1 MDSASPAAAASTPLH
16 SLSRAWTNLLESSI
30 EWAPRATLALV
41 VLALTFALARIIAR
55 HGKRV
60 TRRIIRD
67 DEQIAGVVATV
78 LRGLTWVAG
87 TFLALEIAGL
97 EAMLVKVIAGAGV
110 LGIVIGFAVKDIAAN
125 GLAGI
130 LLNAQRPFK
139 VGDWVDIGGSYG
151 KVSQIGPITTTI
163 RNVYGQDVYV
173 PNQTIYA
180 SSFVN
185 YSGCGKRLVV
195 LKIGVSYGDDLAK
208 VQSATLDELRQIEQ
222 RVQSEPIDFFFTEIG
237 SSTYNFEARLWIHFK
252 EQKDYLRAKSTMITR
267 IKTRFEREDFSI
279 AYNVLTLDFAVKGG
293 TNLFD
298 KDIQTRTTSVTR
310 S

>member
-1 MDSASPAAAASTPLH
+1 MR
-16 SLSRAWTNLLESSI
+16 SLDEAWAKLLESSI
-30 EWAPRATLALV
+30 QWAPRATLALII
-41 VLALTFALARIIAR
+41 LALTFVLARTIAR
-55 HGKRV
+55 HGQRV
-60 TRRIIRD
+60 TRRILRD
-67 DEQIAGVVATV
+67 DEQIAGIVSTL
-78 LRGLTWVAG
+78 LRGLTLVIG
-87 TFLALEIAGL
+87 TFLALEVAGL

-139 VGDWVDIGGSYG
+139 VGDWVDIAGSYG

-195 LKIGVSYGDDLAK
+195 LKVGVSYGDDLAR
-208 VQSATLDELRQIEQ
+208 VQQATLDELRQVEQ
-222 RVQSEPIDFFFTEIG
+222 RIEGEPIDFFFTEIG
-237 SSTYNFEARLWIHFK
+237 SSTYNFEVRLWIHFN
-252 EQKDYLRAKSTMITR
+252 EQKDYLRAKDTMVTR
-267 IKTRFEREDFSI
+267 IKTRFEQEDFSI

-293 TNLFD
+293 TNIFD
-298 KDIQTRTTSVTR
+298 QEIQTRTTSAAQ